1 MSKTDAYYSLKQ
13 ESLDALAKMDE
24 EIKKELLEWCEKSF
38 KPIKSINKK
47 STTSYGLKHLFERDE
62 ETKASYVSNEEFRGA
77 MIKLGFEHP
86 DDVNMYFNISQK
98 SLNNLRR
105 RIDNVIV

>member
-1 MSKTDAYYSLKQ
+1 MRETYFDYKQ

-24 EIKKELLEWCEKSF
+24 ETREELLDWCKKSF
-38 KPIKSINKK
+38 KRIKSINKK

-77 MIKLGFEHP
+77 MIKLGFEHTN
-86 DDVNMYFNISQK
+86 DVNMYFNISQK
-98 SLNNLRR
+98 SLNNLRQ

>member
-24 EIKKELLEWCEKSF
+24 KTRKELLEWCEKSF
-38 KPIKSINKK
+38 KRIKSINRK
-47 STTSYGLKHLFERDE
+47 STTSYGLKHLFERDK
-62 ETKASYVSNEEFRGA
+62 ETKSSYVSNEEFRGA
-77 MIKLGFEHP
+77 MIKLGFEHI

-98 SLNNLRR
+98 SLNDLRR

>member
-1 MSKTDAYYSLKQ
+1 MVDFDYKQ
-13 ESLDALAKMDE
+13 ESLDALARMDE
-24 EIKKELLEWCEKSF
+24 TTRKELLNWCEKSF

-62 ETKASYVSNEEFRGA
+62 ETESSYVSNEEFRGA
-77 MIKLGFEHP
+77 MIKLGFEHT
-86 DDVNMYFNISQK
+86 DDMNMYFNISQK
-98 SLNNLRR
+98 SLNDLRR

>member
-62 ETKASYVSNEEFRGA
+62 KTKASYVSNEEFRGA
-77 MIKLGFEHP
+77 MIKLGFEHT

>member
-77 MIKLGFEHP
+77 MIKLGFEHT

>member
-1 MSKTDAYYSLKQ
+1 MRETYFDYKQ
-13 ESLDALAKMDE
+13 ESLDALAKMD
-24 EIKKELLEWCEKSF
+24 KATRKELLEWCEKSF

-77 MIKLGFEHP
+77 MIKLGFEHT

-98 SLNNLRR
+98 SVNNLRR
-105 RIDNVIV
+105 RIDNVII

>member
-1 MSKTDAYYSLKQ
+1 MRETYFDYKQ

-24 EIKKELLEWCEKSF
+24 ETREELLDWCKKSF
-38 KPIKSINKK
+38 KRIKSINRK

-77 MIKLGFEHP
+77 MIKLGFEHT

-98 SLNNLRR
+98 SLNNLRQ
-105 RIDNVIV
+105 RIDNVII

>member
-1 MSKTDAYYSLKQ
+1 MRETYFDYKQ

-24 EIKKELLEWCEKSF
+24 ETREELIDWCEKSF
-38 KPIKSINKK
+38 KRSKSINRK
-47 STTSYGLKHLFERDE
+47 STTSYGLTHLFERDK
-62 ETKASYVSNEEFRGA
+62 ETKSSYVSNEEFRGA
-77 MIKLGFEHP
+77 MIKLGFEHT

-98 SLNNLRR
+98 SLNDLRR